1 MTRSALVLSLA
12 MVIVAPAT
20 PSIAEAFYTGN
31 TLYTACTSKDTMTEV
46 DCLGYTSAIAD
57 AVISGGMSQLFSAC
71 VPAGVTRGQVQDIVV
86 KWLAANPKVRHDE
99 AAGLVAA
106 ALEDAFPCRKPSR

>member
-1 MTRSALVLSLA
+1 MTRSAIVLSLA
-12 MVIVAPAT
+12 MVIGAPAT
-20 PSIAEAFYTGN
+20 MAMAEAFYTGN
-31 TLYTACTSKDTMTEV
+31 TLYAACTSKDTMTQV

-106 ALEDAFPCRKPSR
+106 ALEDAFPCRKPSN